1 MAQPPDLLE
10 VRDVAK
16 SYGAVRALVS
26 ADLTVSPGEIHALLG
41 ANGAGKST
49 LVKILSGALRPDS
62 GTIAV
67 AGREVRFSSPVDAR
81 RAGIAPVFQ
90 DPALVPHLSVA
101 DNFTLTGTDRAAV
114 RPWLDRLELDVDL
127 AERVNALP
135 LALLRMLDLARA
147 LAHDPQLLL
156 LDEMTAA
163 LPSDYADRVFAVMRE
178 WRDRGRSVL
187 FISHR
192 LTEVREICDRA
203 TVLRDGRAVDTHRT
217 AEGSEARIVGAMLG
231 ERAARVDLPMAERG
245 PAAVPG
251 ARPRLEV
258 EELVAGRRLK
268 GVSLSV
274 APGEVLGVVSL
285 EGQGEDDLFLAL
297 AGDLRPKSGRVLV
310 EGTPVRGRH
319 PIQAIRRGITLVPSD
334 RQHAVLPQ
342 RSIRENLALPL
353 YSSMRSWGWI
363 SDRAER
369 RAVDKAVEELEID
382 MRAAGQAKQ
391 LSGGNQQKLTIGRWL
406 VGGYDV
412 MLCFD
417 PTRGIDVGTKHQ
429 IYRLL
434 RQQAAEG
441 RSVLM
446 FTSELRE
453 VRIVC
458 DRVVVLHDGRIV
470 AEMPAA
476 EADEERLLHAMH
488 DLGPHDLGP
497 HELGPHDL
505 EPREAS

>member
-1 MAQPPDLLE
+1 MAEPPDLLE
-10 VRDVAK
+10 VREVAK

-26 ADLTVSPGEIHALLG
+26 ADLAVAPGEIHALLG

-49 LVKILSGALRPDS
+49 LVKILSGALRPDA

-67 AGREVRFSSPVDAR
+67 AGRQVRFDSPVDAR

-127 AERVNALP
+127 NERVNALP
-135 LALLRMLDLARA
+135 LALLRMLDLSRA

-163 LPSDYADRVFAVMRE
+163 LPSDYVERVFAVMRE
-178 WRDRGRSVL
+178 WRETGRSVL

-192 LTEVREICDRA
+192 LTEVQLVCDRA

-217 AEGSEARIVGAMLG
+217 SEGGEARIVGAMLG
-231 ERAARVDLPMAERG
+231 ERAARVDLPQAERREA
-245 PAAVPG
+245 PAARG
-251 ARPRLEV
+251 QARLEV
-258 EELVAGRRLK
+258 ENLAAGRRLK
-268 GVSLSV
+268 DVSLVV

-297 AGDLRPKSGRVLV
+297 AGDERIKSGRVLV
-310 EGTPVRGRH
+310 DGTPVKGRH
-319 PIQAIRRGITLVPSD
+319 PVQAIRRGITLVPSD

-353 YSSMRSWGWI
+353 YSSLRSWGWI
-363 SDRAER
+363 NDRKER
-369 RAVDKAVEELEID
+369 RGVDEAVDELEID

-453 VRIVC
+453 VPLVC
-458 DRVVVLHDGRIV
+458 DRVVVLHDGRVI

-476 EADEERLLHAMH
+476 EADEETLLHAMH
-488 DLGPHDLGP
+488 NLA
-497 HELGPHDL
+497 
-505 EPREAS
+505 PREAS

>member
-1 MAQPPDLLE
+1 MAQTPDLLE
-10 VRDVAK
+10 VRGIAK
-16 SYGAVRALVS
+16 SYGTVRALRS
-26 ADLTVSPGEIHALLG
+26 ADLTVTPGEIHALLG

-49 LVKILSGALRPDS
+49 LVKILSGALRPDA
-62 GTIAV
+62 GTITV
-67 AGREVRFSSPVDAR
+67 AGTQARFASPVDAR
-81 RAGIAPVFQ
+81 KAGISPVFQ
-90 DPALVPHLSVA
+90 DPALIPDLSVA
-101 DNFTLTGTDRAAV
+101 DNFTLTGTDRATV
-114 RPWLDRLELDVDL
+114 RPWLERLEIGVDL
-127 AERVNALP
+127 SERVSALP

-178 WRDRGRSVL
+178 WRDKGRSVL

-192 LTEVREICDRA
+192 LTEVQQVCDRA

-217 AEGSEARIVGAMLG
+217 TEGGEARIVAAMLG
-231 ERAARVDLPMAERG
+231 ERAARVDLPMAEGRE
-245 PAAVPG
+245 PAAPG
-251 ARPRLEV
+251 AEPRLRV
-258 EELVAGRRLK
+258 ENLAAGRRLRD
-268 GVSLSV
+268 VSLTV
-274 APGEVLGVVSL
+274 APGEVVGVVSL
-285 EGQGEDDLFLAL
+285 EGQGEDDLFLTL
-297 AGDLRPKSGRVLV
+297 AGDQRPKSGQILV
-310 EGTPVRGRH
+310 DGKPVRGRH
-319 PIQAIRRGITLVPSD
+319 PLQAIRRGITLVPSD

-353 YSSMRSWGWI
+353 YASLRSWGWI
-363 SDRAER
+363 NDRAER
-369 RAVDKAVEELEID
+369 RRVDRAVEQLEVD
-382 MRAAGQAKQ
+382 TRATEEARQ

-434 RQQAAEG
+434 RQEAAEG

-453 VRIVC
+453 VRLVC
-458 DRVVVLHDGRIV
+458 DRVVVLHDGKVV
-470 AEMPAA
+470 AGMPAA
-476 EADEERLLHAMH
+476 EASEERLLNAMH
-488 DLGPHDLGP
+488 DLAPA
-497 HELGPHDL
+497 
-505 EPREAS
+505 EAS

>member
-1 MAQPPDLLE
+1 MPDQETRMTQPPALLE
-10 VRDVAK
+10 VREVAK
-16 SYGAVRALVS
+16 SYGPVVALRS
-26 ADLTVSPGEIHALLG
+26 ADLSVAPGEIHALLG

-49 LVKILSGALRPDS
+49 LVKILSGVLRPDS
-62 GTIAV
+62 GVIAV
-67 AGREVRFSSPVDAR
+67 AGKEVRFSNPVEAL

-114 RPWLDRLELDVDL
+114 RPWLTRLELDVDL
-127 AERVNALP
+127 NERVNALP
-135 LALLRMLDLARA
+135 LAVLRMLDLARA

-163 LPSDYADRVFAVMRE
+163 LPSDYTAHVFDVMRE

-192 LTEVREICDRA
+192 LTEVQEVCDRA

-217 AEGSEARIVGAMLG
+217 AEGGEARIVGAMLG
-231 ERAARVDLPMAERG
+231 ERAARVGLPTAERRPA
-245 PAAVPG
+245 PAAG
-251 ARPRLEV
+251 DARLSV
-258 EELVAGRRLK
+258 EHLAAGRRLQD
-268 GVSLSV
+268 VSFSLAS
-274 APGEVLGVVSL
+274 GEVLGVVSL
-285 EGQGEDDLFLAL
+285 EGQGEDDLFLTL
-297 AGDLRPKSGRVLV
+297 AGDQRIRSGRVLV
-310 EGTPVRGRH
+310 GGRPVKGRH
-319 PIQAIRRGITLVPSD
+319 PLQAIRRGITLVPSD
-334 RQHAVLPQ
+334 RLHAVLPQ

-353 YSSMRSWGWI
+353 YSSLRSWGWI
-363 SDRAER
+363 NDRKER
-369 RAVDKAVEELEID
+369 RAVEKAVDELDID
-382 MRAAGQAKQ
+382 TRAADAAKQ

-434 RQQAAEG
+434 RQQAADG

-453 VRIVC
+453 VPLVC
-458 DRVVVLHDGRIV
+458 DRVVVLHEGRIV
-470 AEMPAA
+470 AELPAA
-476 EADEERLLHAMH
+476 DADEETLLHAMH
-488 DLGPHDLGP
+488 NLPA
-497 HELGPHDL
+497 
-505 EPREAS
+505 RKAS

>member
-1 MAQPPDLLE
+1 MPQTPDLLE
-10 VRDVAK
+10 VREVAK
-16 SYGAVRALVS
+16 SYGPVVALRS
-26 ADLTVSPGEIHALLG
+26 ADLSVAPGEIHALLG

-49 LVKILSGALRPDS
+49 LVKILSGVLRPDS

-67 AGREVRFSSPVDAR
+67 AGKQVRFTNPVEALK
-81 RAGIAPVFQ
+81 AGIAPVFQ

-114 RPWLDRLELDVDL
+114 RPWLDRLDLRVDL
-127 AERVNALP
+127 NERVNALP
-135 LALLRMLDLARA
+135 LALVGMLALARA

-163 LPSDYADRVFAVMRE
+163 LPSDYVERVFAVMRE
-178 WRDRGRSVL
+178 WRETGRSVL

-192 LTEVREICDRA
+192 LTEVQLICDRA

-217 AEGSEARIVGAMLG
+217 SEGGEARIVGAMLG
-231 ERAARVDLPMAERG
+231 ERAARVDLPMARRREATVAG
-245 PAAVPG
+245 GQV
-251 ARPRLEV
+251 RLEV
-258 EELVAGRRLK
+258 EHLAAGRRLK
-268 GVSLSV
+268 DVSLSV

-297 AGDLRPKSGRVLV
+297 AGDERIKSGRVLV
-310 EGTPVRGRH
+310 DGTPVKARH
-319 PIQAIRRGITLVPSD
+319 PLQAIRRGISLVPSD

-353 YSSMRSWGWI
+353 YSSLRAWGWI
-363 SDRAER
+363 NDRKER
-369 RAVDKAVEELEID
+369 RAVDKAVDELEID
-382 MRAAGQAKQ
+382 TRAADAAKQ

-406 VGGYDV
+406 VGGFDV

-453 VRIVC
+453 IPLVC
-458 DRVVVLHDGRIV
+458 DRVVVLHDGRVV
-470 AEMPAA
+470 AELPAA
-476 EADEERLLHAMH
+476 EADEETLLHAMH
-488 DLGPHDLGP
+488 NLA
-497 HELGPHDL
+497 
-505 EPREAS
+505 PREAS

>member
-1 MAQPPDLLE
+1 MTQAQATASDILTLNNVE
-10 VRDVAK
+10 VIYDKVALAIK
-16 SYGAVRALVS
+16 GVSIAVPQGGMV
-26 ADLTVSPGEIHALLG
+26 ALLG

-49 LVKILSGALRPDS
+49 LVKILSGVLRPDS

-67 AGREVRFSSPVDAR
+67 AGKQVRFTNPVEALK
-81 RAGIAPVFQ
+81 AGIAPVFQ

-114 RPWLDRLELDVDL
+114 RPWLDRLDLRVDL
-127 AERVNALP
+127 NERVNALP

-163 LPSDYADRVFAVMRE
+163 LPSDYVERVFAVMRE
-178 WRDRGRSVL
+178 WRETGRSVL

-192 LTEVREICDRA
+192 LTEVQLICDRA

-217 AEGSEARIVGAMLG
+217 SEGGEARIVGAMLG
-231 ERAARVDLPMAERG
+231 ERAARVDLPMAQRREATVAG
-245 PAAVPG
+245 GQV
-251 ARPRLEV
+251 RLEV
-258 EELVAGRRLK
+258 EHLAAGRRLK
-268 GVSLSV
+268 DVSLSV

-297 AGDLRPKSGRVLV
+297 AGDERIKSGRVLV
-310 EGTPVRGRH
+310 DGTPVKARH
-319 PIQAIRRGITLVPSD
+319 PLQAIRRGISLVPSD

-353 YSSMRSWGWI
+353 YSSLRAWGWI
-363 SDRAER
+363 NDRKER
-369 RAVDKAVEELEID
+369 RAVDKAVDELEID
-382 MRAAGQAKQ
+382 TRAADAAKQ

-406 VGGYDV
+406 VGGFDV

-453 VRIVC
+453 IPLVC
-458 DRVVVLHDGRIV
+458 DRVVVLHDGRVV
-470 AEMPAA
+470 AELPAA
-476 EADEERLLHAMH
+476 EADEETLLHAMH
-488 DLGPHDLGP
+488 NLA
-497 HELGPHDL
+497 
-505 EPREAS
+505 PREAS

>member
-1 MAQPPDLLE
+1 MSQTPDLLE
-10 VRDVAK
+10 VREVAK
-16 SYGAVRALVS
+16 SYGPVVALRS
-26 ADLTVSPGEIHALLG
+26 ADLSVAPGEIHALLG

-49 LVKILSGALRPDS
+49 LVKILSGVLRPDS

-67 AGREVRFSSPVDAR
+67 AGKQVRFSNPVEALK
-81 RAGIAPVFQ
+81 AGIAPVFQ

-101 DNFTLTGTDRAAV
+101 DNFTLTGTERAAV
-114 RPWLDRLELDVDL
+114 RPWLDRLDLRVDL
-127 AERVNALP
+127 NERVNALP

-163 LPSDYADRVFAVMRE
+163 LPSDYVERVFEVMRE
-178 WRDRGRSVL
+178 WRETGRSVL

-192 LTEVREICDRA
+192 LTEVQLICDRA

-217 AEGSEARIVGAMLG
+217 AEGGEARIVGAMLG
-231 ERAARVDLPMAERG
+231 ERAARVDLPMAERREATVSG
-245 PAAVPG
+245 G
-251 ARPRLEV
+251 RPRLEV
-258 EELVAGRRLK
+258 EHMAAGRRLK
-268 GVSLSV
+268 DVSLSV

-297 AGDLRPKSGRVLV
+297 AGDERVKAGRVLV
-310 EGTPVRGRH
+310 DGTPVKGRH
-319 PIQAIRRGITLVPSD
+319 PLQAIRRGITLVPSD

-353 YSSMRSWGWI
+353 YSSLRSWGWI
-363 SDRAER
+363 NDRKER

-382 MRAAGQAKQ
+382 TRAADAAKQ

-406 VGGYDV
+406 VGGFDV

-434 RQQAAEG
+434 RQQATEG

-453 VRIVC
+453 VPLVC
-458 DRVVVLHDGRIV
+458 DRVVVLHDGRVV

-476 EADEERLLHAMH
+476 DADEETLLHAMH
-488 DLGPHDLGP
+488 NLA
-497 HELGPHDL
+497 
-505 EPREAS
+505 PREAS

>member
-1 MAQPPDLLE
+1 MPQTPDLLE
-10 VRDVAK
+10 VREIAK
-16 SYGAVRALVS
+16 SYGPVVALRS
-26 ADLTVSPGEIHALLG
+26 ADLSVAPGEIHALLG

-49 LVKILSGALRPDS
+49 LVKILSGVLRPDS

-67 AGREVRFSSPVDAR
+67 AGKQVRFTNPVEALK
-81 RAGIAPVFQ
+81 AGIAPVFQ
-90 DPALVPHLSVA
+90 DPALVPDLSVA

-114 RPWLDRLELDVDL
+114 RPWLNRLELHVDL
-127 AERVNALP
+127 NERVNALP

-163 LPSDYADRVFAVMRE
+163 LPSDYVERVFAVMRE
-178 WRDRGRSVL
+178 WRQKGRSVL

-192 LTEVREICDRA
+192 LTEVQLICDRA

-217 AEGSEARIVGAMLG
+217 SEGGEARIVGAMLG
-231 ERAARVDLPMAERG
+231 ERAARVDLPQAERRDA
-245 PAAVPG
+245 PAAG
-251 ARPRLEV
+251 GQARLEV
-258 EELVAGRRLK
+258 ENLAAGRRLK
-268 GVSLSV
+268 DVTLSV

-297 AGDLRPKSGRVLV
+297 AGDERIRSGRVLV
-310 EGTPVRGRH
+310 DGTPVKGRH
-319 PIQAIRRGITLVPSD
+319 PLQAIRRGITLVPSD

-353 YSSMRSWGWI
+353 YSSLRSWGWI
-363 SDRAER
+363 NERKER
-369 RAVDKAVEELEID
+369 RAVDTAVEELEID
-382 MRAAGQAKQ
+382 TRAADAAKQ

-406 VGGYDV
+406 VGGFDV

-434 RQQAAEG
+434 RQQATEG

-453 VRIVC
+453 VPLVC
-458 DRVVVLHDGRIV
+458 DRVVVLHDGRVV
-470 AEMPAA
+470 AELPAA
-476 EADEERLLHAMH
+476 AADEETLLHAMH
-488 DLGPHDLGP
+488 NLA
-497 HELGPHDL
+497 
-505 EPREAS
+505 PREAL